1 MPRNRNNY
9 VIPQASGALQ
19 KFKFEVANEIG
30 LGQAYA
36 QGDLGNLTSRQN
48 GAVGGYMT
56 KKMIEL
62 AQSQMA
68 QDPNVTTA
76 LASSAGQ
83 DHRSGA
89 TLTSGGGR

>member
-1 MPRNRNNY
+1 MPRNTNAY
-9 VIPQASGALQ
+9 VVPGAKGALQ

-56 KKMIEL
+56 KKMVEF
-62 AQSQMA
+62 AQAQMA
-68 QDPNVTTA
+68 QNAGITSG
-76 LASSAGQ
+76 LAASAGE
-83 DHRSGA
+83 DHRAGA

>member
-1 MPRNRNNY
+1 MPRNNNS
-9 VIPQASGALQ
+9 VVPAARGALN

-30 LGQAYA
+30 LGQAYQ

-56 KKMIEL
+56 KKMVEL
-62 AQSQMA
+62 AQSTMA
-68 QDPNVTTA
+68 QDANVTTA

-83 DHRSGA
+83 DHQSGA
-89 TLTSGGGR
+89 TMKSGGGR